1 MNVSGVGCRW
11 GGINHGRLPGH
22 ARRNHGGRTH
32 TERRVVWPR
41 YAAAF
46 IKKAGGERAGRHT
59 WHNEWLPIFLR
70 RGLFLG
76 INSTIGERDARCV
89 YLPRVGG
96 HRLLERIS

>member
-1 MNVSGVGCRW
+1 MEG
-11 GGINHGRLPGH
+11 
-22 ARRNHGGRTH
+22 AH

-76 INSTIGERDARCV
+76 INSTIGEREMRDACT
-89 YLPRVGG
+89 YRVSADIVCWNVSV
-96 HRLLERIS
+96 E

>member
-1 MNVSGVGCRW
+1 MEG
-11 GGINHGRLPGH
+11 
-22 ARRNHGGRTH
+22 AH

-76 INSTIGERDARCV
+76 INSTIGERERCEM
-89 YLPRVGG
+89 RVPTACRRTSFVGTYQLS
-96 HRLLERIS
+96 RVC